1 MCDKKISI
9 RAADK
14 SDCED
19 VYAWRVDAVSR
30 TVSFNSKIP
39 SYEEHFHWFNSSLNN
54 LDRKLYIGEIDSTKI
69 GVCRFDHNT
78 MSGVVEVSINMNP
91 TCRGRGYG
99 KRLLASSIR
108 AFQKIYKAEFLAKI
122 KPKNFASLNIF
133 KSLGFQEIS
142 SKEDMIT
149 LVKYDLNMTFKE
161 VDQNDT
167 EVLFELLTQRVHSIS
182 HMKTP
187 TWDEHE
193 AFVKANPYRYWTI
206 ILEDDC
212 PIGTFYLQD
221 NNSVGLNI
229 NEPTLYLVSQV
240 LTNIRTKFKPL
251 GEKKSKVPPYFYINA
266 PYGNKKLGQLL
277 IHFEAKPIQISY
289 KI

>member
-1 MCDKKISI
+1 MCDKKIGI

-19 VYAWRVDAVSR
+19 VYAWRSDIVSR
-30 TVSFNSKIP
+30 TMFFNSNIP
-39 SYEEHFHWFNSSLNN
+39 SYEEHFQWFNSSLNN
-54 LDRKLYIGEIDSTKI
+54 SDRKLYIGEIGSTKI

-78 MSGVVEVSINMNP
+78 KSRVVEVSINMNP
-91 TCRGRGYG
+91 KFRGRGYG

-108 AFQKIYKAEFLAKI
+108 AFQKIYKTEFLAKI
-122 KPKNFASLNIF
+122 KPENLASLKTF

-142 SKEDMIT
+142 LKKDMIT
-149 LVKYDLNMTFKE
+149 LVKCNQNVTFKE
-161 VDQNDT
+161 VDQDDT
-167 EVLFELLTQRVHSIS
+167 EVLFDLLKQRAHSIS
-182 HMKTP
+182 HIRTP

-193 AFVKANPYRYWTI
+193 AFLKVNPYRYWAI

-221 NNSVGLNI
+221 DNSIGLNI
-229 NEPTLYLVSQV
+229 NEPTLYLVSQI
-240 LTNIRTKFKPL
+240 LTIIRRKFKPFR
-251 GEKKSKVPPYFYINA
+251 EKKSKVPSYFYVNA
-266 PYGNKKLGQLL
+266 PYGNEKLGQLL
-277 IHFEAKPIQISY
+277 IDSDAKPIQISY